1 MTSPPNPAP
10 PPPAAKFT
18 RTGTISISA
27 GVSNDGNRLYVS
39 VTDPGVGIPRDKI
52 GKIFGA
58 FEQVWGKV

>member
-1 MTSPPNPAP
+1 MTP
-10 PPPAAKFT
+10 PPLPPSPLAAKFT

-39 VTDPGVGIPRDKI
+39 VTDTGVGIPRDKI